1 METDSAT
8 LERPAPKTPP
18 ANARTPVAAP
28 PINRAPNNTG
38 RFRPR
43 NLIFG
48 AVAILGVAWGVHF
61 GLHAYHY
68 ENTDDAYVTGH
79 LHRVSA
85 QVTAEVKELRVED
98 NQRVSA
104 GQILAVLDPTTFQV
118 ALDKAKAGLAQA
130 TAQKQQAHAAVEQ
143 AIAQFAGAE
152 ARADQAAAQVQQLE
166 AQRDLARVTLSR
178 TEQLFNNTN
187 GAATQADLDA
197 ARSAFQSADAAVN
210 AARANIAATKAAIE
224 SSKAARDASIA
235 QESAADANIAAA
247 QSAIQDAQVKL
258 GYTVITSPV
267 AGRVGNRSI
276 ELGNRVQDGQ
286 AIMAIASADM
296 WVVANFKETQLAH
309 MHAGQEVEL
318 TIDALPGQTF
328 SGKIDSLAP
337 ASGAQFAL
345 LPADNATG
353 NFNKVVQ
360 RVPVKITL
368 SPEDLEKFGDRL
380 RLGLSA
386 VVDVKVR

>member
-8 LERPAPKTPP
+8 LERPATKTSAASP
-18 ANARTPVAAP
+18 RSTPSTPSRDPGTKPSA
-28 PINRAPNNTG
+28 
-38 RFRPR
+38 FRSR
-43 NLIFG
+43 NLVFAG
-48 AVAILGVAWGVHF
+48 LAVLGVAWGTHF
-61 GLHAYHY
+61 GLHAYHF
-68 ENTDDAYVTGH
+68 ETTDDAYITGH

-104 GQILAVLDPTTFQV
+104 GQLLAVLDPTTFQV

-130 TAQKQQAHAAVEQ
+130 EAQKQQAHAAFEEAEAQLSGAQARSEQ
-143 AIAQFAGAE
+143 AT
-152 ARADQAAAQVQQLE
+152 AQVQQLE
-166 AQRDLARVTLSR
+166 AQRDLARVTLGR
-178 TEQLFNNTN
+178 TEQLFSNTN

-197 ARSAFQSADAAVN
+197 ARSGFHSSDAAVQ
-210 AARANIAATKAAIE
+210 AAQANIAATKAAIE
-224 SSKAARDASIA
+224 SSKATRDAATA
-235 QESAADANIAAA
+235 QENAAQANIAAA
-247 QSAIQDAQVKL
+247 RSAIRDAEVKL
-258 GYTVITSPV
+258 GYTQISAPV
-267 AGRVGNRSI
+267 AGRIGNRSI
-276 ELGNRVQDGQ
+276 EVGNRVQEGQ
-286 AIMAIASADM
+286 TILAIAGAEM

-309 MHAGQEVEL
+309 MRAGQEVTL
-318 TIDALPGQTF
+318 TIDALPGEKLKGT
-328 SGKIDSLAP
+328 IDSLSP

-360 RVPVKITL
+360 RVPVKVTL
-368 SPEDLEKFGDRL
+368 SSEDLQKYGERL